1 MPTYAHRCDSC
12 EHEFELDYSIK
23 ADPPTTCPK
32 CNKESVRRMISGGGM
47 SRMDLTAD
55 EFLAKLPG
63 DTRKIMGDLS
73 KKENTYANM
82 VGESAYHEYA
92 KKPYHDKKR
101 R

>member
-1 MPTYAHRCDSC
+1 MPTYSHRCDSC

-23 ADPPTTCPK
+23 ADPPKTCPECQK
-32 CNKESVRRMISGGGM
+32 DTVRRMISGGGI
-47 SRMDLTAD
+47 SRMELTGA
-55 EFLAKLPG
+55 EFLAKLPE
-63 DTRKIMGDLS
+63 DTRKIMGNIGS
-73 KKENTYANM
+73 KESTFANM